1 MLFVNLKTLYV
12 RFQTTFKNDVAIM
25 VSLWVIVKAY
35 VFVSHKTICIKSQT
49 SFKNDVAFRVSQNL
63 IVRKHIIVAWTF
75 NSVCS
80 MLQQATRLN
89 VQSQILVRERFPK
102 TLFCF

>member
-35 VFVSHKTICIKSQT
+35 VFVSHKTICIKYQT

-63 IVRKHIIVAWTF
+63 IVREHIIKA
-75 NSVCS
+75 
-80 MLQQATRLN
+80 
-89 VQSQILVRERFPK
+89 
-102 TLFCF
+102 